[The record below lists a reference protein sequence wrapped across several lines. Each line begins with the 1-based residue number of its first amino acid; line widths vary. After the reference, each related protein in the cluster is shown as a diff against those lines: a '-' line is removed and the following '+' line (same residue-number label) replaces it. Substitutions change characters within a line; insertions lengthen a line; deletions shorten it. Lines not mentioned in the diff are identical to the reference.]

1 MNPDTLTPIAIVLV
15 VTLSVA
21 GFVLW
26 QRQTRED
33 QKKRWSIFALLCISA
48 IFIVVLTLL
57 EREFGANSIFFACV
71 VAFVPLGWMAFVNEV
86 VELSVPERL
95 RTLRPWELS
104 GIQYRALGVPVFGA
118 ILRGSVLRHLSPRV
132 YLGTIPTEPTVV
144 CRHLAVVEA
153 IHVWATVLTLPYLVF
168 ACLRGWWLPVVFI
181 MAINLVA
188 NLYPI
193 MHLRWA
199 HGRMERLIKAITLK
213 EARTRKAR

>member
-144 CRHLAVVEA
+144 CRHFGSGRSNSRLGNCPHASLPCICVPSWLVVA
-153 IHVWATVLTLPYLVF
+153 GGLH
-168 ACLRGWWLPVVFI
+168 
-181 MAINLVA
+181 
-188 NLYPI
+188 
-193 MHLRWA
+193 
-199 HGRMERLIKAITLK
+199 HGH
-213 EARTRKAR
+213 

>member
-26 QRQTRED
+26 QRQTREGR
-33 QKKRWSIFALLCISA
+33 KKRWSIFALLSISA

-86 VELSVPERL
+86 VELSVPERF

-118 ILRGSVLRHLSPRV
+118 SVGERHRRWPPVARIRGSRGASSVAHVNLSCHPRIENMSAQKKPASA
-132 YLGTIPTEPTVV
+132 GFFC
-144 CRHLAVVEA
+144 CR
-153 IHVWATVLTLPYLVF
+153 
-168 ACLRGWWLPVVFI
+168 
-181 MAINLVA
+181 
-188 NLYPI
+188 
-193 MHLRWA
+193 
-199 HGRMERLIKAITLK
+199 
-213 EARTRKAR
+213 